1 MSSDHF
7 VEWRSQM
14 SDEAKD
20 EIPRYRRALLR
31 GDGFFHLV
39 PIAGTMTFQR
49 KAKQG
54 KAAASASAG
63 QVVPC
68 QTSHRS
74 SHKGS
79 TYLLS
84 LVHT

>member
-1 MSSDHF
+1 MQRGMSSDHF

-39 PIAGTMTFQR
+39 PIAGDHDIDI
-49 KAKQG
+49 
-54 KAAASASAG
+54 SAISEEG
-63 QVVPC
+63 C
-68 QTSHRS
+68 SSSQTPPPPPQLWLYSRS
-74 SHKGS
+74 SSG
-79 TYLLS
+79 
-84 LVHT
+84 